1 MYRTPHP
8 SGYDQIPFPPRF
20 KVPDFTKFSGQDD
33 TSSVKKQGIL
43 MHSRIQLFS
52 SSLSWPAF
60 SWFTSLPTNSIIKW
74 SDLEQQFHNYFFPG
88 IHEMK
93 ITNLTRLKQRNDET
107 VAGFVRRFGEV
118 RNKCYKLNLGDKQL
132 AELAFQGLMPAL
144 REKYASHD
152 FESLSQLVSRM
163 SQEAAKSYEP
173 RRNFKKK
180 VSYVECSDSEDEENM
195 MGLVEWVKGKKIMSC
210 PFGKKEPERF
220 TFDITKADKIFDLL
234 LQQGYIK
241 LS

>member
-1 MYRTPHP
+1 
-8 SGYDQIPFPPRF
+8 
-20 KVPDFTKFSGQDD
+20 
-33 TSSVKKQGIL
+33 
-43 MHSRIQLFS
+43 
-52 SSLSWPAF
+52 
-60 SWFTSLPTNSIIKW
+60 
-74 SDLEQQFHNYFFPG
+74 
-88 IHEMK
+88 
-93 ITNLTRLKQRNDET
+93 
-107 VAGFVRRFGEV
+107 
-118 RNKCYKLNLGDKQL
+118 
-132 AELAFQGLMPAL
+132 
-144 REKYASHD
+144 
-152 FESLSQLVSRM
+152 M